1 MKSANSWAQRSRL
14 SRTTCEALL
23 TSWAFGPALNWRCML
38 PATLIRIGVGKPITP
53 LRPWD
58 DQKPANDAK
67 PPMGPISGQ
76 LPLWLAGNQMRSNH
90 FHLRYFCKSFP
101 LDHFFCADQ
110 SN

>member
-1 MKSANSWAQRSRL
+1 MGTTEQVIKNHLRSTFDKL
-14 SRTTCEALL
+14 GVWT
-23 TSWAFGPALNWRCML
+23 PLNWRCML
-38 PATLIRIGVGKPITP
+38 PATVIRIGVGKPITP

-67 PPMGPISGQ
+67 PPMGPISRQ